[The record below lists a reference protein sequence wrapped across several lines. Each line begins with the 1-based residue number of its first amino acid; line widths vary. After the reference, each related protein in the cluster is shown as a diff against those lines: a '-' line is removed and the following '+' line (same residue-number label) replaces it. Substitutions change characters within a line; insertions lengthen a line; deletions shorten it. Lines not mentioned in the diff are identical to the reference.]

1 MQEKQRAFLVRT
13 AYWAVW
19 AVLLWLGV
27 RYLLR
32 WLLPFL
38 LALALAAAVEP
49 VIAWCRRRMGLKRG
63 FTAAVVTIA
72 VTGVI
77 LALAAVI
84 VWQLIRQAAE
94 LLGQLPGL
102 LAGLPGMTEDL
113 RQRLED
119 FCAACPQ
126 GLRSWLEEVPALL
139 GTLAA
144 GAAQRAS
151 GACITAAGGPAPPPP
166 GGVRVCGP
174 TPPAGVL
181 TPRPPPLPG
190 VFLFC
195 GTTALAV
202 FFTAGSYPRV
212 MAFFRRQLGH
222 RLDRARGVKANLLS
236 TLGKWCRAQ
245 AILLGVTFCQLLAG
259 FLLMGQRYALLLAAV
274 TALVDALPVFGTGTV
289 LLPWAAVCLLAGQ
302 APRAV
307 ALAALYAVISAV
319 RSLLEP
325 KVMAAQAGLPPLAA
339 LAAMYAG
346 FRALGVAGMILLP
359 MALLFVKQ
367 LHDEGYVGLWK

>member
-19 AVLLWLGV
+19 TALLWLGV

-32 WLLPFL
+32 WLLPFI
-38 LALALAAAVEP
+38 LALGLAALVEP

-72 VTGVI
+72 VTAAI

-94 LLGQLPGL
+94 LLTRLPTL
-102 LAGLPGMTEDL
+102 LAGLPGMTAAL

-126 GLRSWLEEVPALL
+126 GLRGWLEEIPALL
-139 GTLAA
+139 GTQAAVLAE
-144 GAAQRAS
+144 RAS
-151 GACITAAGGPAPPPP
+151 GACIAAAGAL
-166 GGVRVCGP
+166 
-174 TPPAGVL
+174 AAA
-181 TPRPPPLPG
+181 LPG

-202 FFTAGSYPRV
+202 FFTTGSYPRI
-212 MAFFRRQLGH
+212 MAFFRRQLGT

-236 TLGKWCRAQ
+236 TLGKWFRAQ
-245 AILLGVTFCQLLAG
+245 AILLGVTFCELLAG
-259 FLLMGQRYALLLAAV
+259 FLLMGQRYALLL
-274 TALVDALPVFGTGTV
+274 
-289 LLPWAAVCLLAGQ
+289 GQ

-319 RSLLEP
+319 HSFLEP

-346 FRALGVAGMILLP
+346 FRAFGVAGMILLP
-359 MALLFVKQ
+359 VALLFVKQ
-367 LHDEGYVGLWK
+367 LHDQGYVGLWK

>member
-72 VTGVI
+72 VTGAI

-144 GAAQRAS
+144 GVAQRAS
-151 GACITAAGGPAPPPP
+151 GACITAAA
-166 GGVRVCGP
+166 
-174 TPPAGVL
+174 A
-181 TPRPPPLPG
+181 LPG

-245 AILLGVTFCQLLAG
+245 AILLGVTFCELLAG

-307 ALAALYAVISAV
+307 ALAAMYAVISAV

>member
-72 VTGVI
+72 VTGAI

-144 GAAQRAS
+144 GVAQRAS
-151 GACITAAGGPAPPPP
+151 GACITAAA
-166 GGVRVCGP
+166 
-174 TPPAGVL
+174 AL
-181 TPRPPPLPG
+181 AAALPG

-245 AILLGVTFCQLLAG
+245 AILLGVTFCELLAG

-325 KVMAAQAGLPPLAA
+325 KVMAAQAGLPPLAS

>member
-72 VTGVI
+72 VTGAI

-144 GAAQRAS
+144 GVAQRAS
-151 GACITAAGGPAPPPP
+151 GACITAAA
-166 GGVRVCGP
+166 
-174 TPPAGVL
+174 AL
-181 TPRPPPLPG
+181 AAALPG

-222 RLDRARGVKANLLS
+222 RLDRARGVKANLRA

-245 AILLGVTFCQLLAG
+245 AILLGVTFCELLAG

-325 KVMAAQAGLPPLAA
+325 KVMAAQAGLPPLAS

>member
-72 VTGVI
+72 VTGAI

-102 LAGLPGMTEDL
+102 LAGLPGMTENL

-126 GLRSWLEEVPALL
+126 GLRSWREEVPALL
-139 GTLAA
+139 
-144 GAAQRAS
+144 
-151 GACITAAGGPAPPPP
+151 
-166 GGVRVCGP
+166 
-174 TPPAGVL
+174 
-181 TPRPPPLPG
+181 G

>member
-72 VTGVI
+72 VTGAI

-113 RQRLED
+113 RQRLEA

-144 GAAQRAS
+144 GVAQRAS
-151 GACITAAGGPAPPPP
+151 GACITAAA
-166 GGVRVCGP
+166 
-174 TPPAGVL
+174 AL
-181 TPRPPPLPG
+181 AAALPG

-245 AILLGVTFCQLLAG
+245 AILLGVTFCELLAG

-325 KVMAAQAGLPPLAA
+325 KVMAAQAGLPPLAS

>member
-72 VTGVI
+72 VTGAI

-144 GAAQRAS
+144 GVAQRAS
-151 GACITAAGGPAPPPP
+151 GACITAAA
-166 GGVRVCGP
+166 
-174 TPPAGVL
+174 AL
-181 TPRPPPLPG
+181 AAALPG

-245 AILLGVTFCQLLAG
+245 AILLGVTFCELLAG

-319 RSLLEP
+319 RNLLEP
-325 KVMAAQAGLPPLAA
+325 KVMAAQAGLPPLAS

>member
-13 AYWAVW
+13 AYWAVL

-72 VTGVI
+72 VTGAI

-139 GTLAA
+139 GPLAA
-144 GAAQRAS
+144 GVAQRAS
-151 GACITAAGGPAPPPP
+151 GACITAAA
-166 GGVRVCGP
+166 
-174 TPPAGVL
+174 AL
-181 TPRPPPLPG
+181 AAALPG

-245 AILLGVTFCQLLAG
+245 AILLGVTFCELLAG

-325 KVMAAQAGLPPLAA
+325 KVMAAQAGLPPLAS

>member
-72 VTGVI
+72 VTGAI

-113 RQRLED
+113 QQRLED

-144 GAAQRAS
+144 GVAQRAS
-151 GACITAAGGPAPPPP
+151 GACITAALA
-166 GGVRVCGP
+166 
-174 TPPAGVL
+174 AA
-181 TPRPPPLPG
+181 LPG

>member
-13 AYWAVW
+13 AYWTVW
-19 AVLLWLGV
+19 
-27 RYLLR
+27 
-32 WLLPFL
+32 
-38 LALALAAAVEP
+38 
-49 VIAWCRRRMGLKRG
+49 
-63 FTAAVVTIA
+63 
-72 VTGVI
+72 
-77 LALAAVI
+77 
-84 VWQLIRQAAE
+84 
-94 LLGQLPGL
+94 
-102 LAGLPGMTEDL
+102 AGLPGMTENL

-144 GAAQRAS
+144 GVAQRAS
-151 GACITAAGGPAPPPP
+151 GACITAAA
-166 GGVRVCGP
+166 
-174 TPPAGVL
+174 AL
-181 TPRPPPLPG
+181 AAALPG

-245 AILLGVTFCQLLAG
+245 AILLGVTFCELLAG

>member
-72 VTGVI
+72 VTGAI

-94 LLGQLPGL
+94 LLGQL
-102 LAGLPGMTEDL
+102 
-113 RQRLED
+113 LED

-151 GACITAAGGPAPPPP
+151 GACITAAA
-166 GGVRVCGP
+166 
-174 TPPAGVL
+174 AL
-181 TPRPPPLPG
+181 AAALPG

>member
-1 MQEKQRAFLVRT
+1 MQDKQRAFLVRT

-63 FTAAVVTIA
+63 FTAAVVTIT
-72 VTGVI
+72 VTGAI

-144 GAAQRAS
+144 GVAQRAS
-151 GACITAAGGPAPPPP
+151 GACITAAA
-166 GGVRVCGP
+166 
-174 TPPAGVL
+174 AL
-181 TPRPPPLPG
+181 AAALPG

-202 FFTAGSYPRV
+202 CFTAGGPVCGDLR
-212 MAFFRRQLGH
+212 
-222 RLDRARGVKANLLS
+222 
-236 TLGKWCRAQ
+236 RAQ
-245 AILLGVTFCQLLAG
+245 PSGAQGHGRPGGPASPGGSGGHVRRVPG
-259 FLLMGQRYALLLAAV
+259 FGRGGDDPAAY
-274 TALVDALPVFGTGTV
+274 G
-289 LLPWAAVCLLAGQ
+289 AAVCQAAPRRGVCGPVEIAAKSEKSCFLAG
-302 APRAV
+302 
-307 ALAALYAVISAV
+307 
-319 RSLLEP
+319 
-325 KVMAAQAGLPPLAA
+325 
-339 LAAMYAG
+339 
-346 FRALGVAGMILLP
+346 
-359 MALLFVKQ
+359 
-367 LHDEGYVGLWK
+367 

>member
-72 VTGVI
+72 VTGAI

-126 GLRSWLEEVPALL
+126 GLRSWLEEV
-139 GTLAA
+139 
-144 GAAQRAS
+144 
-151 GACITAAGGPAPPPP
+151 
-166 GGVRVCGP
+166 
-174 TPPAGVL
+174 
-181 TPRPPPLPG
+181 PPLPG

>member
-72 VTGVI
+72 VTGAI

-144 GAAQRAS
+144 GVAQRAS
-151 GACITAAGGPAPPPP
+151 GACITAAA
-166 GGVRVCGP
+166 
-174 TPPAGVL
+174 AL
-181 TPRPPPLPG
+181 AAALPG

-245 AILLGVTFCQLLAG
+245 AILLGVTFCELLAG

-346 FRALGVAGMILLP
+346 FRALGVAEMILLP

>member
-1 MQEKQRAFLVRT
+1 MQEKQRAFLVRA

-72 VTGVI
+72 VTGAI

-144 GAAQRAS
+144 GVAQRAS
-151 GACITAAGGPAPPPP
+151 GACITAAA
-166 GGVRVCGP
+166 
-174 TPPAGVL
+174 AL
-181 TPRPPPLPG
+181 AAALPG

-245 AILLGVTFCQLLAG
+245 AILLGVTFCELLAG

-325 KVMAAQAGLPPLAA
+325 KVMAAQAGLPPLAS

>member
-63 FTAAVVTIA
+63 FTAAVMTIA
-72 VTGVI
+72 VTGAI

-144 GAAQRAS
+144 GVAQRAS
-151 GACITAAGGPAPPPP
+151 GACITAAA
-166 GGVRVCGP
+166 
-174 TPPAGVL
+174 AL
-181 TPRPPPLPG
+181 AAALPG

-245 AILLGVTFCQLLAG
+245 AILLGVTFCELLAG

-325 KVMAAQAGLPPLAA
+325 KVMAAQAGLPPLAS

>member
-72 VTGVI
+72 VTGAI

-126 GLRSWLEEVPALL
+126 GLRSWLEEVPTLL

-151 GACITAAGGPAPPPP
+151 GACITAAA
-166 GGVRVCGP
+166 
-174 TPPAGVL
+174 
-181 TPRPPPLPG
+181 
-190 VFLFC
+190 
-195 GTTALAV
+195 ALAV

-245 AILLGVTFCQLLAG
+245 AILLGVTFCELLAG

>member
-1 MQEKQRAFLVRT
+1 
-13 AYWAVW
+13 
-19 AVLLWLGV
+19 
-27 RYLLR
+27 
-32 WLLPFL
+32 
-38 LALALAAAVEP
+38 
-49 VIAWCRRRMGLKRG
+49 
-63 FTAAVVTIA
+63 
-72 VTGVI
+72 
-77 LALAAVI
+77 
-84 VWQLIRQAAE
+84 
-94 LLGQLPGL
+94 
-102 LAGLPGMTEDL
+102 
-113 RQRLED
+113 
-119 FCAACPQ
+119 
-126 GLRSWLEEVPALL
+126 
-139 GTLAA
+139 
-144 GAAQRAS
+144 
-151 GACITAAGGPAPPPP
+151 
-166 GGVRVCGP
+166 
-174 TPPAGVL
+174 
-181 TPRPPPLPG
+181 
-190 VFLFC
+190 
-195 GTTALAV
+195 
-202 FFTAGSYPRV
+202 

-245 AILLGVTFCQLLAG
+245 AILLGVTFCQLLVG

>member
-19 AVLLWLGV
+19 TALLWLGV

-32 WLLPFL
+32 WLLPFI
-38 LALALAAAVEP
+38 LALGLAALVEP

-72 VTGVI
+72 VTAAI

-84 VWQLIRQAAE
+84 VWQLICQAAE
-94 LLGQLPGL
+94 LLTRLPTL
-102 LAGLPGMTEDL
+102 LAGLPGMTAAL
-113 RQRLED
+113 RQRLDD

-126 GLRSWLEEVPALL
+126 GLRGWLEEIPALL
-139 GTLAA
+139 GTQAA
-144 GAAQRAS
+144 A
-151 GACITAAGGPAPPPP
+151 
-166 GGVRVCGP
+166 
-174 TPPAGVL
+174 
-181 TPRPPPLPG
+181 LPG

-202 FFTAGSYPRV
+202 FFTTGSYPRI
-212 MAFFRRQLGH
+212 MAFFRRQLGT

-236 TLGKWCRAQ
+236 TLGKWFRAQ
-245 AILLGVTFCQLLAG
+245 AILLGVTFCELLAG

-289 LLPWAAVCLLAGQ
+289 LLPWAAACLLLGQ

-319 RSLLEP
+319 RSFLEP

-346 FRALGVAGMILLP
+346 FRAFGVAGMILLP
-359 MALLFVKQ
+359 VALLFVKQ
-367 LHDEGYVGLWK
+367 LHDQGYVGLWK

>member
-72 VTGVI
+72 VTGAI

-102 LAGLPGMTEDL
+102 LAGLPGMTENL

-151 GACITAAGGPAPPPP
+151 GACITAAA
-166 GGVRVCGP
+166 
-174 TPPAGVL
+174 
-181 TPRPPPLPG
+181 LPG

>member
-49 VIAWCRRRMGLKRG
+49 VIAWCRRRMGLKRR

-72 VTGVI
+72 VTGAI

-144 GAAQRAS
+144 GVAQRAS
-151 GACITAAGGPAPPPP
+151 GACITAAA
-166 GGVRVCGP
+166 
-174 TPPAGVL
+174 AL
-181 TPRPPPLPG
+181 AAALPG

-245 AILLGVTFCQLLAG
+245 AILLGVTFCELLAG

-325 KVMAAQAGLPPLAA
+325 KVMAAQAGLPPLAS

>member
-1 MQEKQRAFLVRT
+1 
-13 AYWAVW
+13 
-19 AVLLWLGV
+19 
-27 RYLLR
+27 
-32 WLLPFL
+32 
-38 LALALAAAVEP
+38 
-49 VIAWCRRRMGLKRG
+49 
-63 FTAAVVTIA
+63 
-72 VTGVI
+72 
-77 LALAAVI
+77 
-84 VWQLIRQAAE
+84 
-94 LLGQLPGL
+94 
-102 LAGLPGMTEDL
+102 MTEDL

-126 GLRSWLEEVPALL
+126 GLPELAGGGPHPA
-139 GTLAA
+139 GDLAA
-144 GAAQRAS
+144 GAAS
-151 GACITAAGGPAPPPP
+151 GPA
-166 GGVRVCGP
+166 GP
-174 TPPAGVL
+174 ASPRRRPWPPA
-181 TPRPPPLPG
+181 LPG

-325 KVMAAQAGLPPLAA
+325 KVMAAQAACLPGGSGGHVRRVPGLGRGGDDPAAYGAAVCQAAPRRGVCGPVEIAAKSEKSCFLA
-339 LAAMYAG
+339 
-346 FRALGVAGMILLP
+346 R
-359 MALLFVKQ
+359 
-367 LHDEGYVGLWK
+367 

>member
-151 GACITAAGGPAPPPP
+151 GACITAAA
-166 GGVRVCGP
+166 
-174 TPPAGVL
+174 A
-181 TPRPPPLPG
+181 LPG

>member
-72 VTGVI
+72 VTGAI

-151 GACITAAGGPAPPPP
+151 GAAA
-166 GGVRVCGP
+166 
-174 TPPAGVL
+174 
-181 TPRPPPLPG
+181 LPG

>member
-72 VTGVI
+72 VTGAI

-102 LAGLPGMTEDL
+102 LAGLPGMTENL

-151 GACITAAGGPAPPPP
+151 GACITAAA
-166 GGVRVCGP
+166 
-174 TPPAGVL
+174 A
-181 TPRPPPLPG
+181 LPG

>member
-72 VTGVI
+72 VTGAI

-144 GAAQRAS
+144 GVAQRAS
-151 GACITAAGGPAPPPP
+151 GACITAAAARAAPQPGGPAPRGGGPGPPP
-166 GGVRVCGP
+166 CRGCSCSAAPRPWRCSS
-174 TPPAGVL
+174 PPAA
-181 TPRPPPLPG
+181 TPG
-190 VFLFC
+190 
-195 GTTALAV
+195 
-202 FFTAGSYPRV
+202 
-212 MAFFRRQLGH
+212 
-222 RLDRARGVKANLLS
+222 
-236 TLGKWCRAQ
+236 
-245 AILLGVTFCQLLAG
+245 
-259 FLLMGQRYALLLAAV
+259 
-274 TALVDALPVFGTGTV
+274 
-289 LLPWAAVCLLAGQ
+289 
-302 APRAV
+302 
-307 ALAALYAVISAV
+307 
-319 RSLLEP
+319 
-325 KVMAAQAGLPPLAA
+325 
-339 LAAMYAG
+339 
-346 FRALGVAGMILLP
+346 
-359 MALLFVKQ
+359 
-367 LHDEGYVGLWK
+367 

>member
-72 VTGVI
+72 VTGAI

-144 GAAQRAS
+144 GVAQRAS
-151 GACITAAGGPAPPPP
+151 GACITAAACRGCSCSAAPRPW
-166 GGVRVCGP
+166 RCSS
-174 TPPAGVL
+174 PPAVI
-181 TPRPPPLPG
+181 PG
-190 VFLFC
+190 
-195 GTTALAV
+195 
-202 FFTAGSYPRV
+202 
-212 MAFFRRQLGH
+212 
-222 RLDRARGVKANLLS
+222 
-236 TLGKWCRAQ
+236 
-245 AILLGVTFCQLLAG
+245 
-259 FLLMGQRYALLLAAV
+259 
-274 TALVDALPVFGTGTV
+274 
-289 LLPWAAVCLLAGQ
+289 
-302 APRAV
+302 
-307 ALAALYAVISAV
+307 
-319 RSLLEP
+319 
-325 KVMAAQAGLPPLAA
+325 
-339 LAAMYAG
+339 
-346 FRALGVAGMILLP
+346 
-359 MALLFVKQ
+359 
-367 LHDEGYVGLWK
+367 

>member
-72 VTGVI
+72 VTGAI

-144 GAAQRAS
+144 GVAQRAS
-151 GACITAAGGPAPPPP
+151 GACITAAA
-166 GGVRVCGP
+166 
-174 TPPAGVL
+174 AL
-181 TPRPPPLPG
+181 AAALPG

-245 AILLGVTFCQLLAG
+245 AILLGVTFCELLAG

-289 LLPWAAVCLLAGQ
+289 LLPWGAVCLLAGQ

-325 KVMAAQAGLPPLAA
+325 KVMAAQAGLPPLAS